1 MSQCFQES
9 LSREKSLE
17 DKLIKVKGMISKNIG
32 RSQTDL
38 MRAFEDIK
46 QEIMSLDGSNSASPR
61 TTSAIDDMVS
71 YASELW
77 GYLKCLDSIEKINNV
92 MFPFLQIASENMTL
106 TKKIHELGEQLGEQ
120 RTEISLLQGDQED
133 ILKDARMK
141 EQLSVAQ

>member
-1 MSQCFQES
+1 MSQYFQES

-71 YASELW
+71 
-77 GYLKCLDSIEKINNV
+77 
-92 MFPFLQIASENMTL
+92 
-106 TKKIHELGEQLGEQ
+106 
-120 RTEISLLQGDQED
+120 
-133 ILKDARMK
+133 
-141 EQLSVAQ
+141 